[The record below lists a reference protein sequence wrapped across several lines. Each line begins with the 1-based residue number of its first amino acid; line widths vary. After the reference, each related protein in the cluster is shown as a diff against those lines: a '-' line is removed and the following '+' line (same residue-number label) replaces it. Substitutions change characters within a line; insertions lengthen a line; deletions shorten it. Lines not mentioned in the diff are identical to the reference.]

1 MLSPFIVQVPLAF
14 LLGCWVVRTA
24 ASPVQLCEH
33 GCHRFWPAVACVA
46 SACSSVWWQALSSQ
60 CRSSLERE
68 DLATVAILRNA
79 LDGSY
84 HVVLSLLM
92 KCGGLAEDVPFLR
105 DIWKSLESSARS
117 ELRRLGNTPT
127 AEATAAAII
136 PGRKRQVP
144 VPSRPMTL
152 PQARNQWRH
161 HLARL
166 GPSA

>member
-1 MLSPFIVQVPLAF
+1 MDATAF
-14 LLGCWVVRTA
+14 G
-24 ASPVQLCEH
+24 PQL
-33 GCHRFWPAVACVA
+33 RVSQLPAV
-46 SACSSVWWQALSSQ
+46 SVWWQALSSQ

-84 HVVLSLLM
+84 QDVQSLLM

-136 PGRKRQVP
+136 SGRKRQVP
-144 VPSRPMTL
+144 VPSQAHDSAASTESVAPPFGTAWPVRLNARVCWRGTLTREPMPSEL
-152 PQARNQWRH
+152 IELCGCRH
-161 HLARL
+161 
-166 GPSA
+166 